1 MILQGKVSTFIL
13 RLFLQYNK
21 QYSEQKFVVWQFD
34 SSMIKQDIN
43 ADSSHLT
50 TCHWSVK
57 GWKQKI
63 PKDDFGHFWLLEQ
76 HANAWVLLAQYD
88 FLLLWP

>member
-50 TCHWSVK
+50 TCH
-57 GWKQKI
+57 
-63 PKDDFGHFWLLEQ
+63 
-76 HANAWVLLAQYD
+76 
-88 FLLLWP
+88 